1 MKRPRNRWRIG
12 ASPLWCGVFAIAA
25 GTGCSVNPPD
35 ESGSLEA
42 RASHEA
48 AILEWRQRRDER
60 LQSEDGWLTLVG
72 LDWLQDG
79 ANTVGS
85 GPGNRIR
92 LPGGPEAWG
101 TVYLGADGIR
111 FERAPAAP
119 VTVAGAVL
127 DVAAL
132 VPDDEGEP
140 TIVRS
145 GDLSF
150 HVIHR
155 ESYALRVKDRQAPMR
170 VNFRGIENY
179 PTDYGWRVDARF
191 VAAGPGTAIEIGDV
205 LGQVTPMEVIGY
217 AEFQRDGRTYRLTG
231 VREEGADGMWFIF
244 ADRTNG
250 RETYGAGRFV
260 YSEGM
265 PSDGRVVVDFNKAYN
280 PPCAFSDYSTCP
292 LPPQQNRLDLAV
304 TAGEKAYHASTG
316 AE

>member
-1 MKRPRNRWRIG
+1 MKRARIRLRIG

-35 ESGSLEA
+35 ESGTLQA

-101 TVYLGADGIR
+101 TVYVGADGIR

-127 DVAAL
+127 DVAGL
-132 VPDDEGEP
+132 VPDDEGREWFFCP
-140 TIVRS
+140 QCVHQASEVDLLYTDLGG
-145 GDLSF
+145 GD
-150 HVIHR
+150 
-155 ESYALRVKDRQAPMR
+155 
-170 VNFRGIENY
+170 
-179 PTDYGWRVDARF
+179 
-191 VAAGPGTAIEIGDV
+191 
-205 LGQVTPMEVIGY
+205 
-217 AEFQRDGRTYRLTG
+217 
-231 VREEGADGMWFIF
+231 
-244 ADRTNG
+244 
-250 RETYGAGRFV
+250 
-260 YSEGM
+260 
-265 PSDGRVVVDFNKAYN
+265 
-280 PPCAFSDYSTCP
+280 
-292 LPPQQNRLDLAV
+292 
-304 TAGEKAYHASTG
+304 
-316 AE
+316 